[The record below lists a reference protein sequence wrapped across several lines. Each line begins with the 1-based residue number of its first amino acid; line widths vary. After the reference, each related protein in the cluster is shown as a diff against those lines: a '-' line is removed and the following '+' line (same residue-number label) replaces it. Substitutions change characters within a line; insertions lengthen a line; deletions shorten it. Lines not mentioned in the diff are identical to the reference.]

1 VKALPLE
8 GATEHAVITRADS
21 GRPVI
26 AVTKSEVAARALWK
40 ALNER
45 FPVVTQEHSAPR
57 TSAPADGER
66 QLHGWARCSR
76 TSTPCKNSRVPPL
89 RARIQSRVVEFDTR
103 WIIVL
108 TPIGSALI
116 WWAPGNIIRAEGN
129 TEVIAR
135 MRFFAEGFLLN
146 TTGHA

>member
-1 VKALPLE
+1 MKALPLE

-57 TSAPADGER
+57 TSAPADG
-66 QLHGWARCSR
+66 
-76 TSTPCKNSRVPPL
+76 
-89 RARIQSRVVEFDTR
+89 
-103 WIIVL
+103 
-108 TPIGSALI
+108 SALI

>member
-1 VKALPLE
+1 VKAHPLE
-8 GATEHAVITRADS
+8 GATEHAVIVRADS

-45 FPVVTQEHSAPR
+45 FPVVTKEHSDPR
-57 TSAPADGER
+57 SLTPAD
-66 QLHGWARCSR
+66 
-76 TSTPCKNSRVPPL
+76 
-89 RARIQSRVVEFDTR
+89 
-103 WIIVL
+103 
-108 TPIGSALI
+108 GSALI